1 VLGVS
6 VVRTANN
13 LARLLLFGVLLL
25 GALTAQGCGDGK
37 SSSQNN
43 LCAERDGT
51 GLFP

>member
-1 VLGVS
+1 M
-6 VVRTANN
+6 RTANN

-43 LCAERDGT
+43 LCADGT
-51 GLFP
+51 ARGCFP